1 MFARKA
7 TDEAADVDPEDA
19 EANGAI
25 PTYSNHNLIV
35 TNSGIPIYQSIHLS
49 PKQIH
54 LNFLLLQHFKFLLQM
69 DFYKWLRIPHIFGW
83 FVSSPL
89 VIQARNRPFYDLV
102 RGSMAEPAAA
112 FVAAGDANATEAFER
127 WLRQFHSE
135 RDPGFGAGSKRG
147 RPWKNLEN
155 PSFFRGFL

>member
-1 MFARKA
+1 M
-7 TDEAADVDPEDA
+7 
-19 EANGAI
+19 
-25 PTYSNHNLIV
+25 S
-35 TNSGIPIYQSIHLS
+35 
-49 PKQIH
+49 
-54 LNFLLLQHFKFLLQM
+54 FLLQM
-69 DFYKWLRIPHIFGW
+69 DEHGLRFLIFGW
-83 FVSSPL
+83 FFSSQL

-135 RDPGFGAGSKRG
+135 RDPRPAFRGGFETGKALE
-147 RPWKNLEN
+147 NLEN

>member
-1 MFARKA
+1 M
-7 TDEAADVDPEDA
+7 
-19 EANGAI
+19 
-25 PTYSNHNLIV
+25 S
-35 TNSGIPIYQSIHLS
+35 
-49 PKQIH
+49 
-54 LNFLLLQHFKFLLQM
+54 FLLKM
-69 DFYKWLRIPHIFGW
+69 DEHGLRFPIFGW

-135 RDPGFGAGSKRG
+135 RDP
-147 RPWKNLEN
+147 RPR
-155 PSFFRGFL
+155 FRGGFETGKALEKHGEP